1 MKTVFLEYCGEGR
14 LGCYVEDGL
23 LGGRMFGDEWM
34 REDVGETGSRER
46 SLGQQQFEQRD
57 SVVGQ
62 VARELG
68 ILGQDLVPGHG
79 VVVVVERQLS
89 AEQGIQDDTQAP
101 NVHLFARV
109 FLAFEHFRRCVAY
122 RPTECLEMVRPP
134 LVFSREAEI
143 NELDVFVLVEEDV
156 LQLEIAVDA

>member
-1 MKTVFLEYCGEGR
+1 METVFLEHCGEGR

-23 LGGRMFGDEWM
+23 LGDRMLGDEWM
-34 REDVGETGSRER
+34 CEDVREAGSRER
-46 SLGQQQFEQRD
+46 SLGQQQLEQRD

-62 VARELG
+62 VAGELG
-68 ILGQDLVPGHG
+68 ILGQDLVAGDG
-79 VVVVVERQLS
+79 VVVIVERQLS
-89 AEQGIQDDTQAP
+89 AKQGIQDDAQAP

-109 FLAFEHFRRCVAY
+109 FLAFEHLRRSVAY
-122 RPTECLEMVRPP
+122 RPAECLEMVRPP

-156 LQLEIAVDA
+156 LQFEIAVNA